1 MTVEETI
8 EYGTSKGLY
17 VRWSG
22 NFFQI
27 EKNKIV
33 YEHPHLMGYEK
44 GIWIAPTQ
52 DNQQWLLFM
61 HINLESK
68 YSSLEQG
75 LQEQNN
81 V

>member
-44 GIWIAPTQ
+44 GIWIAPT
-52 DNQQWLLFM
+52 
-61 HINLESK
+61 
-68 YSSLEQG
+68 
-75 LQEQNN
+75 
-81 V
+81 